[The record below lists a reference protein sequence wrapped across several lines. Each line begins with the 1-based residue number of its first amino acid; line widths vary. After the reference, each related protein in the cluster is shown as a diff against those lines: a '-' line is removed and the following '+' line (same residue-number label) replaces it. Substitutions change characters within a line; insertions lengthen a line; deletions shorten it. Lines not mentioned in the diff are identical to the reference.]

1 MSRWEKHK
9 GIVKEKL
16 KTGLLDNLVVRQ
28 WLLGV
33 VIFAALFAILVAD
46 FVPQAVRLAPG
57 QVALEDMQA
66 PKTIVNSYR
75 TKRLQEEAAKAA
87 LEEAAQ
93 NPANYEI
100 DPELALQ
107 AQQDIAKVFEM
118 VELFRQEFLPLA
130 YYEEGDEGDGLD
142 KAVRLLQDEL
152 RRSRG
157 LALGQ
162 DDLRRLLIADGA
174 ELIEV
179 RRRALELSGELLLQQ
194 RINEDNLDEVKAKGA
209 ALAAAE
215 GPLRVELQEALAS
228 LVEGVLR
235 PNLKLSEEKLA
246 IIREEAVAQVE
257 PVLILKDQIIVR
269 KGEVVSPEQVQILSD
284 LGLLKRGPNYPLV
297 LGMGFI
303 VLLLLGM
310 LGVYIHHYLPDIFRE
325 ERFVALLGLVLVFVA
340 FMAKIFSLIPWVGVG
355 YLIPVAFGGMM
366 IALLVDSRLALM
378 VTVALAVLTG
388 VMNGNDFGL
397 MFVALTGGVAAVL
410 SVSKVSQRADLMRAG
425 FAAGAAIFASMVA
438 VGAIRSDALI
448 VKYSFLGLGNG
459 LFSAV
464 LTIGFLPYLESIF
477 SITSSIRLLELSNPN
492 QPLLRRLL
500 VEAPGTY
507 HHSIIVGNLAE
518 AAAEAVGGDALLA
531 RVGSYYHDIGK
542 LKRPYFFTENQFTE
556 ENPHEKIAPTLS
568 TLIITAHVKEGVE
581 LAREAKL
588 PEVIVDLIRQH
599 HGTDLV
605 RFFFH
610 RAAENDKE
618 EQVEE
623 KDFRYPGPRPQTKEA
638 AIIML
643 ADSVEAAVRSLA
655 KPTPARVEQ
664 LVRRIIK
671 ERLND
676 GQLDESDLT
685 FKDLDKVADAFVR
698 VLSGIFHTRVEYPDK
713 ILSELQGKRA

>member
-1 MSRWEKHK
+1 MNRWEKYR
-9 GIVKEKL
+9 GLVKERFKA
-16 KTGLLDNLVVRQ
+16 GPLDNVVIRQ
-28 WLLGV
+28 WLLAI

-57 QVALEDMQA
+57 QVAQEDMQA

-100 DPELALQ
+100 DPELAIQ

-118 VELFRQEFLPLA
+118 VELFRQEFLPLS
-130 YYEEGDEGDGLD
+130 YYEEADEGDGLD
-142 KAVRLLQDEL
+142 KAVKLLQDEL

-162 DDLRRLLIADGA
+162 NDLRRLLIADGA
-174 ELIEV
+174 ELVEV
-179 RRRALELSGELLLQQ
+179 RRRALDISGEILLQQ
-194 RINEDNLDEVKAKGA
+194 RISEDSLDEAKARGA
-209 ALAAAE
+209 DMAAS
-215 GPLRVELQEALAS
+215 GTLREELQEVLAS
-228 LVEGVLR
+228 LVRSVIR

-246 IIREEAVAQVE
+246 LIREEAVAEVE

-269 KGEVVSPEQVQILSD
+269 KGEIVSPEQVQILSD

-303 VLLLLGM
+303 ILLLLGM
-310 LGVYIHHYLPDIFRE
+310 LGVYLYQYLPSILKE

-340 FMAKIFSLIPWVGVG
+340 FMAKVFSLIPWTGVG

-378 VTVALAVLTG
+378 VTVALAVMTG
-388 VMNGNDFGL
+388 VMNGNDVGL

-410 SVSKVSQRADLMRAG
+410 SVSKVSQRSDLMRAG
-425 FAAGAAIFASMVA
+425 FAAGAAIFVSMVA
-438 VGAIRSDALI
+438 IGAIRSDAFI
-448 VKYSFLGLGNG
+448 VKYSILGLGNG

-518 AAAEAVGGDALLA
+518 AAVEAVGGDALLA

-581 LAREAKL
+581 LAREGKV
-588 PEVIVDLIRQH
+588 PEIIVDLIRQH

-605 RFFFH
+605 KFFFH

-655 KPTPARVEQ
+655 RPTPARVEQ
-664 LVRRIIK
+664 LVRRMIK

-685 FKDLDKVADAFVR
+685 LKDLDKVADAFVR

>member
-1 MSRWEKHK
+1 MNRWQKCRDFIK
-9 GIVKEKL
+9 RTFKA
-16 KTGLLDNLVVRQ
+16 GLLDNLVVRQ
-28 WLLGV
+28 WLLAG
-33 VIFAALFAILVAD
+33 VIFAALLGILVAD
-46 FVPQAVRLAPG
+46 FVPQVVRLAPG
-57 QVALEDMQA
+57 QVAQEDMQA

-75 TKRLQEEAAKAA
+75 TQRLQEEAAKVA

-100 DPELALQ
+100 NPDLAVQ

-118 VELFRQEFLPLA
+118 VELFRQEFLPLS
-130 YYEEGDEGDGLD
+130 YYEETDEGEGLG
-142 KAVRLLQDEL
+142 KAVKLLQDEL

-174 ELIEV
+174 ELVEV
-179 RRRALELSGELLLQQ
+179 RRRALELSGEILLQQ
-194 RINEDNLDEVKAKGA
+194 RISEDNLDEIKAKGA
-209 ALAAAE
+209 EMAAE
-215 GPLRVELQEALAS
+215 GTLRAELQEVLAL
-228 LVEGVLR
+228 LVTGVLR
-235 PNLKLSEEKLA
+235 PNLQPSEEKMEL
-246 IIREEAVAQVE
+246 IREEAVAEVE

-269 KGEVVSPEQVQILSD
+269 KGEIVSQEQVQILSD
-284 LGLLKRGPNYPLV
+284 LGLLKKGPNYPLV

-310 LGVYIHHYLPDIFRE
+310 LGVYLHQYLPNILKE

-340 FMAKIFSLIPWVGVG
+340 FMAKIFSLIPWNGIG

-366 IALLVDSRLALM
+366 IALLLDSRLALM
-378 VTVALAVLTG
+378 VTVALAIMTG

-397 MFVALTGGVAAVL
+397 LFVALTGGVAAVL

-425 FAAGAAIFASMVA
+425 FAAGAAIFSSMVA
-438 VGAIRSDALI
+438 IGAIRSDAFI

-477 SITSSIRLLELSNPN
+477 GITSSIRLLELSNPN

-518 AAAEAVGGDALLA
+518 AAVEAVGGDALLA

-542 LKRPYFFTENQFTE
+542 LKRPYFFAENQFTE

-581 LAREAKL
+581 LAREGKV
-588 PEVIVDLIRQH
+588 PEIIVDLIRQH

-605 RFFFH
+605 KFFFH

-655 KPTPARVEQ
+655 RPTPARVEQ
-664 LVRRIIK
+664 LVRRMIK

-685 FKDLDKVADAFVR
+685 LKDLDKVADAFVR